1 MLEPQEFGFPVDK
14 ATHIHIVNEI
24 GHYHLTSLVFSKG
37 KNLVNFLSFFFAWF
51 LTKYIKSIVFLK
63 FVISKKYVILFKNHT
78 KKKHPNKHT

>member
-37 KNLVNFLSFFFAWF
+37 KNLVNFLSFFSHGF
-51 LTKYIKSIVFLK
+51 
-63 FVISKKYVILFKNHT
+63 
-78 KKKHPNKHT
+78 